1 MISSFIGFIES
12 RTHFETPSWRRLWE
26 NARLSSFV
34 VAIAIG
40 DLVKSI
46 LGLKGMDKI
55 LISVG
60 RGSIDSKVEVTND
73 SATI

>member
-1 MISSFIGFIES
+1 MVSLNPVCILKHQAEEDCG
-12 RTHFETPSWRRLWE
+12 E
-26 NARLSSFV
+26 NACLSSFV

-40 DLVKSI
+40 DLVKSR

-55 LISVG
+55 LIYVG
-60 RGSIDSKVEVTND
+60 RGSMDSKVEVTND